1 MYIIVG
7 VGSMFELFIRTNA
20 MTIVS
25 FLYLI
30 LVFIFYNLKGKNEKV
45 TSKIFVSVIYFTFIL
60 CILFSVWVFLAVT
73 DNNLKFLIGRIT
85 TFGFMLW
92 DIILLFYITFLPKDN
107 EKNIEFFKKNKVKVI
122 VGGIVVFVLCL
133 TLSFILDIDIYQTD
147 IRKTFHMGGT
157 LSIAEQ
163 CIRNFV
169 VIYAFI
175 IIIKNGKKIESITKV
190 LFGVLM
196 GICVIQVI
204 HVLFGPFKLND
215 DILINVMTIFFMY
228 LSVESQD
235 KLLLAEYNE
244 SVKKSREFNEL
255 KSNFMKN
262 ISHQIRT
269 PMSIIVGMSEHI
281 IIDNDITEEEV
292 RENTL
297 YVKNASDSL
306 LNLINS
312 IFDLSRIESNKEI
325 INIDNYCLDSV
336 IFDISSNIN
345 SKLKENLIFTINADE
360 ICPNDLVGDG
370 HKLCKILN
378 IFLMNAIN
386 HTEYGE
392 VSLNVS
398 CTQIDS
404 LNYELTF
411 LIKNSGHSMSN
422 EMFNTS
428 FEDIVEMK
436 NIDHNTINLVVAKSL
451 LDMLGGSIEFIN
463 ETGKGTQ
470 YIIKL
475 KQKLSSQNKLGNIKE
490 KIQTNYDLSHRIIN
504 LLGKKVLIVD
514 EDKTNIELLSKY
526 LSQYN
531 LIIDSTFEISDC
543 NNLIKNNNYDIVFIN
558 AKFDGIDLSNKD
570 IKVIGLVDK
579 INDGKSNNY
588 YDKLNT
594 PFEFR
599 DVNKIINNIYKYG
612 EVK

>member
-1 MYIIVG
+1 
-7 VGSMFELFIRTNA
+7 MFELFIRTNA

-92 DIILLFYITFLPKDN
+92 DIILLFYITFVFRDN
-107 EKNIEFFKKNKVKVI
+107 EKNIEFFKKHKVKVI

-133 TLSFILDIDIYQTD
+133 TLSFILDMDIYQTD

-157 LSIAEQ
+157 LPIVEQ

-169 VIYAFI
+169 IIYAFI
-175 IIIKNGKKIESITKV
+175 ILIKNGKKIDAITKV

-196 GICVIQVI
+196 GICAIQVI
-204 HVLFGPFKLND
+204 YVLVGPFKLND

-228 LSVESQD
+228 LSIESQD

-269 PMSIIVGMSEHI
+269 PMSIIVGMGKHI

-345 SKLKENLIFTINADE
+345 SKLKENLVFTINADE

-378 IFLMNAIN
+378 IFLMNAIK

-404 LNYELTF
+404 LNHELTF
-411 LIKNSGHSMSN
+411 LIKNTGHSMSN

-436 NIDHNTINLVVAKSL
+436 NIDYNTINLVVAKSL

-490 KIQTNYDLSHRIIN
+490 KIQTNYDLSHRIVN

>member
-1 MYIIVG
+1 
-7 VGSMFELFIRTNA
+7 MFELFIRTNA
-20 MTIVS
+20 MTIAS

-30 LVFIFYNLKGKNEKV
+30 LVFILYNLKGKNEKV
-45 TSKIFVSVIYFTFIL
+45 TSKIFASVIYFTFVL
-60 CILFSVWVFLAVT
+60 SILFSVWAFLVVT

-85 TFGFMLW
+85 TFGFMFW
-92 DIILLFYITFLPKDN
+92 DLILLFYITFVFRDN
-107 EKNIEFFKKNKVKVI
+107 EKNIEFFKKHKVKVI
-122 VGGIVVFVLCL
+122 IGGIVVFVLCL
-133 TLSFILDIDIYQTD
+133 TLSFILDMDIYQTD

-157 LSIAEQ
+157 LPIVEQ

-169 VIYAFI
+169 IIYAFI
-175 IIIKNGKKIESITKV
+175 ILIKNGKKIDAITKV

-196 GICVIQVI
+196 GICAIQVI
-204 HVLFGPFKLND
+204 HVLVGPFKLND

-228 LSVESQD
+228 LSIESQD

-269 PMSIIVGMSEHI
+269 PMSIIVGMGEHI

-345 SKLKENLIFTINADE
+345 SKLKENLVFTINADE

-404 LNYELTF
+404 LNHELTF
-411 LIKNSGHSMSN
+411 LIKNTGHSMSN
-422 EMFNTS
+422 EMFNIS

-436 NIDHNTINLVVAKSL
+436 NIDYNTINLVVAKSL
-451 LDMLGGSIEFIN
+451 LDMIGGSIEFIN

-490 KIQTNYDLSHRIIN
+490 KIQTNYDLSHRIVN

-514 EDKTNIELLSKY
+514 DDKTNIELLSKY

>member
-1 MYIIVG
+1 
-7 VGSMFELFIRTNA
+7 MFELFIRTNA

-107 EKNIEFFKKNKVKVI
+107 EKNIEFLKKNKVKVI

-204 HVLFGPFKLND
+204 QVLFGPFKLND

-345 SKLKENLIFTINADE
+345 SKLKENLVFTINADE

-490 KIQTNYDLSHRIIN
+490 KIQTNYDLSHRIVN

-514 EDKTNIELLSKY
+514 DDKTNIELLSKY

>member
-1 MYIIVG
+1 
-7 VGSMFELFIRTNA
+7 MFELFIRTNA

-92 DIILLFYITFLPKDN
+92 DLILLFYITFLPKDN
-107 EKNIEFFKKNKVKVI
+107 EKNIEFFKKHKVKVI

-204 HVLFGPFKLND
+204 QVLFGPFKLND

-514 EDKTNIELLSKY
+514 EDKANIELLSKY

>member
-1 MYIIVG
+1 
-7 VGSMFELFIRTNA
+7 MFELFIRTNA

-204 HVLFGPFKLND
+204 QVLFGPFKLND

-235 KLLLAEYNE
+235 KLLLAENNE

-312 IFDLSRIESNKEI
+312 IFDLSRIESNKDI

-345 SKLKENLIFTINADE
+345 SKLKENLVFTINADE

-451 LDMLGGSIEFIN
+451 LDMIGGSIEFIN

-490 KIQTNYDLSHRIIN
+490 KIQTNYDLSHRIVN

-514 EDKTNIELLSKY
+514 DDKTNIELLSKY

-588 YDKLNT
+588 YDKLNA

>member
-1 MYIIVG
+1 
-7 VGSMFELFIRTNA
+7 MFELFIRTNA

-312 IFDLSRIESNKEI
+312 IFDLSRIESNKDI

-345 SKLKENLIFTINADE
+345 SKLKENLVFTINADE

-514 EDKTNIELLSKY
+514 DDKTNIELLSKY

>member
-1 MYIIVG
+1 
-7 VGSMFELFIRTNA
+7 MFELFIRTNA

-107 EKNIEFFKKNKVKVI
+107 EKNIEFFKKHKVKVI

-312 IFDLSRIESNKEI
+312 IFDLSRIESNKDI

-345 SKLKENLIFTINADE
+345 SKLKENLVFTINADE

-514 EDKTNIELLSKY
+514 DDKTNIELLSKY

>member
-1 MYIIVG
+1 
-7 VGSMFELFIRTNA
+7 MFELFIRTNA

-204 HVLFGPFKLND
+204 QVLFGPFKLND

-490 KIQTNYDLSHRIIN
+490 KIQTNYDLSHRIVN

-514 EDKTNIELLSKY
+514 DDKTNIELLSKY

>member
-1 MYIIVG
+1 
-7 VGSMFELFIRTNA
+7 MFELFIRTNA

-204 HVLFGPFKLND
+204 QVLFGPFKLND

-312 IFDLSRIESNKEI
+312 IFDLSRIESNKDI

-345 SKLKENLIFTINADE
+345 SKLKENLVFTINADE

-451 LDMLGGSIEFIN
+451 LDMIGGSIEFIN

-490 KIQTNYDLSHRIIN
+490 KIQTNYDLSHRIVN

-514 EDKTNIELLSKY
+514 DDKTNIELLSKY

>member
-1 MYIIVG
+1 
-7 VGSMFELFIRTNA
+7 MFELFIRTNA

-204 HVLFGPFKLND
+204 QVLFGPFKLND

-345 SKLKENLIFTINADE
+345 SKLKENLVFTINADE

-404 LNYELTF
+404 LNHELTF
-411 LIKNSGHSMSN
+411 LIKNTGHSMSN

>member
-1 MYIIVG
+1 
-7 VGSMFELFIRTNA
+7 MFELFIRTNA

-107 EKNIEFFKKNKVKVI
+107 EKNIEFFKKHKVKVI

-204 HVLFGPFKLND
+204 QVLFGPFKLND

-312 IFDLSRIESNKEI
+312 IFDMSRIQSNKEI

-514 EDKTNIELLSKY
+514 EDKANIELLSKY

>member
-1 MYIIVG
+1 
-7 VGSMFELFIRTNA
+7 MFELFIRTNA

-204 HVLFGPFKLND
+204 QVLFGPFKLND

-345 SKLKENLIFTINADE
+345 SKLKENLVFTINADE

-514 EDKTNIELLSKY
+514 DDKTNIELLSKY

>member
-1 MYIIVG
+1 
-7 VGSMFELFIRTNA
+7 MFELFIRTNA

-204 HVLFGPFKLND
+204 QVLFGPFKLND

-514 EDKTNIELLSKY
+514 EDKANIELLSKY

>member
-1 MYIIVG
+1 
-7 VGSMFELFIRTNA
+7 MFELFIRTNA

-204 HVLFGPFKLND
+204 QVLFGPFKLND

-312 IFDLSRIESNKEI
+312 IFDMSRIQSNKEI

-514 EDKTNIELLSKY
+514 EDKANIELLSKY

>member
-1 MYIIVG
+1 
-7 VGSMFELFIRTNA
+7 MFELFIRTNA

-107 EKNIEFFKKNKVKVI
+107 EKNIEFFKKHKVKVI

-312 IFDLSRIESNKEI
+312 IFDLSRIESNKDI

-345 SKLKENLIFTINADE
+345 SKLKENLVFTINADE

-451 LDMLGGSIEFIN
+451 LDMIGGSIEFIN

-490 KIQTNYDLSHRIIN
+490 KIQTNYDLSHRIVN

-514 EDKTNIELLSKY
+514 DDKTNIELLSKY

-558 AKFDGIDLSNKD
+558 AKFDGIYLSNKD

>member
-1 MYIIVG
+1 
-7 VGSMFELFIRTNA
+7 MFELFIRTNA

-107 EKNIEFFKKNKVKVI
+107 EKNIEFFKKHKVKVI

-204 HVLFGPFKLND
+204 QVLFGPFKLND

-312 IFDLSRIESNKEI
+312 IFDLSRIESNKDI

-345 SKLKENLIFTINADE
+345 SKLKENLVFTINADE

-514 EDKTNIELLSKY
+514 DDKTNIELLSKY

>member
-1 MYIIVG
+1 
-7 VGSMFELFIRTNA
+7 MFELFIRTNA

-133 TLSFILDIDIYQTD
+133 ALSFILDIDIYQTD

-204 HVLFGPFKLND
+204 QVLFGPFKLND

-312 IFDLSRIESNKEI
+312 IFDLSRIESNKDI

-345 SKLKENLIFTINADE
+345 SKLKENLVFTINADE

-451 LDMLGGSIEFIN
+451 LDMIGGSIEFIN

-490 KIQTNYDLSHRIIN
+490 KIQTNYDLSHRIVN

-514 EDKTNIELLSKY
+514 DDKTNIELLSKY

>member
-1 MYIIVG
+1 
-7 VGSMFELFIRTNA
+7 MFELFIRTNA

-204 HVLFGPFKLND
+204 QVLFGPFKLND

-312 IFDLSRIESNKEI
+312 IFDMSRIQSNKEI

>member
-1 MYIIVG
+1 
-7 VGSMFELFIRTNA
+7 MFELFIRTNA

-204 HVLFGPFKLND
+204 QVLFGPFKLND

>member
-1 MYIIVG
+1 
-7 VGSMFELFIRTNA
+7 MFELFIRTNA

-204 HVLFGPFKLND
+204 QVLFGPFKLND

-345 SKLKENLIFTINADE
+345 SKLKENLVFTINADE

-514 EDKTNIELLSKY
+514 EDKANIELLSKY

>member
-1 MYIIVG
+1 
-7 VGSMFELFIRTNA
+7 MFELFIRTNA

-204 HVLFGPFKLND
+204 QVLFGPFKLND

-312 IFDLSRIESNKEI
+312 IFDMSRIQSNKEI

-404 LNYELTF
+404 LNHELTF
-411 LIKNSGHSMSN
+411 LIKNTGHSMSN

>member
-1 MYIIVG
+1 
-7 VGSMFELFIRTNA
+7 MFELFIRTNA

-92 DIILLFYITFLPKDN
+92 DLILLFYITFLPKDN
-107 EKNIEFFKKNKVKVI
+107 EKNIEFFKKHKVKVI

-204 HVLFGPFKLND
+204 QVLFGPFKLND

-312 IFDLSRIESNKEI
+312 IFDMSRIQSNKEI

-451 LDMLGGSIEFIN
+451 LDMIGGSIEFIN

-514 EDKTNIELLSKY
+514 EDKANIELLSKY

>member
-1 MYIIVG
+1 
-7 VGSMFELFIRTNA
+7 MFELFIRTNA

-92 DIILLFYITFLPKDN
+92 DLILLFYITFLPKDN
-107 EKNIEFFKKNKVKVI
+107 EKNIEFFKKHKVKVI

-204 HVLFGPFKLND
+204 QVLFGPFKLND

-312 IFDLSRIESNKEI
+312 IFDLSRIESNKDI

-345 SKLKENLIFTINADE
+345 SKLKENLVFTINADE

-514 EDKTNIELLSKY
+514 DDKTNIELLSKY

>member
-1 MYIIVG
+1 
-7 VGSMFELFIRTNA
+7 MFELFIRTNA

-204 HVLFGPFKLND
+204 QVLFGPFKLND

-345 SKLKENLIFTINADE
+345 SKLKENLVFTINADE

-490 KIQTNYDLSHRIIN
+490 KIQTNYDLSHRIVN

-514 EDKTNIELLSKY
+514 DDKTNIELLSKY

>member
-1 MYIIVG
+1 
-7 VGSMFELFIRTNA
+7 MFELFIRTNA

-204 HVLFGPFKLND
+204 QVLFGPFKLND

-312 IFDLSRIESNKEI
+312 IFDMSRIQSNKEI

-490 KIQTNYDLSHRIIN
+490 KIQTNYDLSHRIVN

-514 EDKTNIELLSKY
+514 DDKTNIELLSKY

>member
-1 MYIIVG
+1 
-7 VGSMFELFIRTNA
+7 MFELFIRTNA

-92 DIILLFYITFLPKDN
+92 DLILLFYITFLPKDN
-107 EKNIEFFKKNKVKVI
+107 EKNIEFFKKHKVKVI

-204 HVLFGPFKLND
+204 HGLFGPFKLND

-312 IFDLSRIESNKEI
+312 IFDMSRIQSNKEI

-579 INDGKSNNY
+579 INYGKSNNY

>member
-1 MYIIVG
+1 
-7 VGSMFELFIRTNA
+7 MFELFIRTNA

-92 DIILLFYITFLPKDN
+92 DLILLFYITFLPKDN

-204 HVLFGPFKLND
+204 QVLFGPFKLND

-312 IFDLSRIESNKEI
+312 IFDLSRIESNKDI

-345 SKLKENLIFTINADE
+345 SKLKENLVFTINADE

-514 EDKTNIELLSKY
+514 DDKTNIELLSKY

>member
-1 MYIIVG
+1 
-7 VGSMFELFIRTNA
+7 MFELFIRTNA

-514 EDKTNIELLSKY
+514 EDKANIELLSKY

>member
-1 MYIIVG
+1 
-7 VGSMFELFIRTNA
+7 MFELFIRTNA

-204 HVLFGPFKLND
+204 QVLFGPFKLND

-312 IFDLSRIESNKEI
+312 IFDMSRIQSNKEI

-451 LDMLGGSIEFIN
+451 LDMIGGSIEFIN

-514 EDKTNIELLSKY
+514 EDKANIELLSKY

>member
-1 MYIIVG
+1 
-7 VGSMFELFIRTNA
+7 MFELFIRTNA

-204 HVLFGPFKLND
+204 QVLFGPFKLND

-312 IFDLSRIESNKEI
+312 IFDLSRIESNKDI

-345 SKLKENLIFTINADE
+345 SKLKENLVFTINADE

-451 LDMLGGSIEFIN
+451 LDMIGGSIEFIN

-490 KIQTNYDLSHRIIN
+490 KIQTNYDLSHRIVN

-514 EDKTNIELLSKY
+514 DDKTNIELLSKY

-588 YDKLNT
+588 YDKLNA